1 MLSEQKLHNLS
12 KVKTVKER
20 RFLLQRAERHVDTR
34 AHLQQRVQTRKLTNL
49 FKRPLTSLLRLFRKS
64 RATFFRGVV

>member
-20 RFLLQRAERHVDTR
+20 RLLQQRAERDVGTR
-34 AHLQQRVQTRKLTNL
+34 ATSNKEFKLEN
-49 FKRPLTSLLRLFRKS
+49 
-64 RATFFRGVV
+64 